1 MALLVTVAR
10 NHCLRL
16 GDTTYKTVTVLKF
29 HVLHFHVLQFRVLQ
43 FHALLYGPSISGPSF
58 SCPSFSA
65 PPKVGPDV
73 QASRDI
79 VMCNLRA
86 ADRAYFN
93 GSKRCMNRSF
103 VHVRLYREADQRSKI
118 DSVDV
123 SIVGLFHTH
132 SYALTVASSHGHLTL
147 MAKCM
152 GRRGSRRPTTYDWQI
167 RSTRCTTSVT

>member
-1 MALLVTVAR
+1 
-10 NHCLRL
+10 
-16 GDTTYKTVTVLKF
+16 
-29 HVLHFHVLQFRVLQ
+29 
-43 FHALLYGPSISGPSF
+43 
-58 SCPSFSA
+58 
-65 PPKVGPDV
+65 
-73 QASRDI
+73 
-79 VMCNLRA
+79 MCNLRA

-167 RSTRCTTSVT
+167 RSTRCTTSVTWQS